1 MEEEKET
8 KYGSKTVQYFITC
21 NICWQ
26 DTGWMNENIKTRQ
39 SLQLMCERFADL
51 IFNHLLFLFR
61 FFFWKPKVQK
71 GCNHRPLLQKGE

>member
-1 MEEEKET
+1 MEEEKEA
-8 KYGSKTVQYFITC
+8 KYGSKTVQYFITW

-51 IFNHLLFLFR
+51 ILSHLFVVLFFG
-61 FFFWKPKVQK
+61 FWKPKAQK
-71 GCNHRPLLQKGE
+71 GP